1 MKESTLTVSND
12 KRLPAFIKK
21 LWIIVNDEKLDH
33 IIYWSNDN
41 NAICISDST
50 VFSEVILPKYFKH
63 NNWHSFV
70 RQLNLD
76 YANGRQE
83 TVWQFKHP
91 YFKKKNTLNDLLL
104 IRRKTSKLNPTAT
117 TVTSTSTSSA
127 SSSTSPS
134 SLPSSSLS
142 ISTNKNVKG
151 KEEESIAMDPSSS
164 YSPSSTSPHSMT
176 SGNNNNN
183 SSEYHEK
190 IISKI
195 EKQLEE
201 TQRQYEVIKIETQ
214 WLKDQ
219 QVQHQ
224 KLIQQLLQYV
234 STKEGEL
241 RALNQ
246 NSSFNNNNN
255 NNNNN
260 KPSSSNSLPPIASI
274 ISFATRE

>member
-1 MKESTLTVSND
+1 MVVYGFRKV
-12 KRLPAFIKK
+12 
-21 LWIIVNDEKLDH
+21 
-33 IIYWSNDN
+33 Y
-41 NAICISDST
+41 
-50 VFSEVILPKYFKH
+50 YF
-63 NNWHSFV
+63 NV
-70 RQLNLD
+70 AVD

-117 TVTSTSTSSA
+117 TVTSTSSA

-164 YSPSSTSPHSMT
+164 SPSSSSPHSMT

-183 SSEYHEK
+183 NNSEYHEK

-224 KLIQQLLQYV
+224 KVKIKL
-234 STKEGEL
+234 K
-241 RALNQ
+241 N
-246 NSSFNNNNN
+246 
-255 NNNNN
+255 
-260 KPSSSNSLPPIASI
+260 
-274 ISFATRE
+274 